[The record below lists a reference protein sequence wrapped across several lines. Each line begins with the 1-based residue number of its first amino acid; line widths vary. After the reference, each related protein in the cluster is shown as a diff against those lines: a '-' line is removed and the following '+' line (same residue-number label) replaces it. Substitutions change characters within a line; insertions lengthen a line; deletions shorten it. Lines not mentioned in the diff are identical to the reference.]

1 MFLSATIQDYYLS
14 HNERDFMCRTDNI
27 HLGYK
32 LHHKHFDNRDHSQ
45 QGLCPKII
53 VMGLAG
59 GIRWGQEGVT
69 KTMNKDASPVTR
81 DHPR

>member
-1 MFLSATIQDYYLS
+1 MGRSIKNVLSATICDYYLS

-45 QGLCPKII
+45 QGLCPKMI

-59 GIRWGQEGVT
+59 CIRWGVRKG
-69 KTMNKDASPVTR
+69 
-81 DHPR
+81 